1 MAESD
6 EIKGWV
12 AGRIPQDW
20 FENTPEVT
28 VDRDEILVI
37 GTLKPAKVE
46 GNEDAQ
52 RAAAAGRIKQY
63 REDTREK
70 RMAISNEAEHRFER
84 PISWGVKYG
93 DKTFLFTHLSV
104 PVMTRLR
111 QPERQVL
118 DTLIAG
124 GVARSRSD
132 ALAWCVRLVQRHTDD
147 WLTELRDSLEH
158 VQRVR
163 AQGPDSEPED
173 TTAP

>member
-20 FENTPEVT
+20 FESAPEVT
-28 VDRDEILVI
+28 VDREEILVV
-37 GTLKPAKVE
+37 GALKQAKVE

-52 RAAAAGRIKQY
+52 KAAAAGRIKQY

-70 RMAISNEAEHRFER
+70 RMAISNEAERRFER

-93 DKTFLFTHLSV
+93 DKTFLFTHMSI

-111 QPERQVL
+111 QKERMVL
-118 DTLIAG
+118 DSLVDA
-124 GVARSRSD
+124 GVARSRSE
-132 ALAWCVRLVQRHTDD
+132 AVAWCVRLVEEHEGD
-147 WLTELRDSLEH
+147 WLKELREAMSK
-158 VQRVR
+158 VAQVR
-163 AQGPDSEPED
+163 SGGPLN
-173 TTAP
+173 